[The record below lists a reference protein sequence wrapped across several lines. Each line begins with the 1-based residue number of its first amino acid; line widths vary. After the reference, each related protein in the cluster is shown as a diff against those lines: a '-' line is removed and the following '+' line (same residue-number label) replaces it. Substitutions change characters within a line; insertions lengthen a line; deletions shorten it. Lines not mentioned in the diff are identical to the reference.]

1 MAGHSRASSLQ
12 LALLSLLSAF
22 LLFQV
27 QPMIGKFILPW
38 FGGGPGVWT
47 TSMLFFQVL
56 LFAGYAYAHGL
67 TRMPARWRFAIH
79 GVLVLAA
86 VCTLPIAPDAG
97 WKPAGG
103 DDPEPRIL
111 LLLLANVALP
121 YFVLSSTSPLVQVWF
136 SRGDATRKPWK
147 LYALSNIGSLAAL
160 VSYPFFFEP
169 RWDVMEQTSLWSG
182 AFVVFALLSW
192 LGAHRDRQTRTI
204 GDADAGTGPP
214 VAAAADAPSWWR
226 RLLWLF
232 LPAVASVL
240 LLATTNHLCQDVAV
254 IPFLWVA
261 PLSLYLLTFIICF
274 EHERWYV
281 RPLWALGALLLLFA
295 AGTHEAL
302 EEAEWFKRDL
312 TPDFQAEIA
321 LICAAMF
328 SGCMVCHGE
337 MARLKPHPRHLTEFY
352 LIMSGGGA
360 LGGLFVSL
368 VAPRLFK
375 TYAEWP
381 AALLVSFAI
390 AALVLI
396 RLAWALRGMQRR
408 LALPAVTAAATV
420 LALWFSGKAMPASS
434 DKTLETVRNFYGVVS
449 VQEDYDAAGAG
460 WRTLYHG
467 SIIHGYQYLSPNW
480 RNQPLSYYG
489 HETGIGKALL
499 SLKGRP
505 DARVG
510 VVGMGTGTVAA
521 YGEKGQAF
529 RFYEINPEV
538 PRIARRHFDFLGDLE
553 KRGGS
558 VEVVLG
564 DARLSLERERPQN
577 FDVLL
582 LDAFSGD
589 AVPVHLLTR
598 EAFEIYLR
606 HMKRGGIIAVHVSN
620 RYLTLAPVADR
631 LAASVGLKTTRVM
644 TELDG
649 FDETSD
655 YVLMTVNE
663 AFLKDNPPE
672 LPATAEPEAP
682 VPWTDKRHNLFE
694 IFVSK

>member
-1 MAGHSRASSLQ
+1 MTGHSRASSLQ
-12 LALLSLLSAF
+12 FGLLSLLSAF

-67 TRMPARWRFAIH
+67 TRLPSRWQFAIH

-86 VCTLPIAPDAG
+86 VCTLPIAPDAR
-97 WKPAGG
+97 WKPNGG
-103 DDPEPRIL
+103 DDPVSRIL

-136 SRGDATRKPWK
+136 SRGDETRKPWK

-160 VSYPFFFEP
+160 LSYPFFFEP
-169 RWDVMEQTSLWSG
+169 RWDVMEQTRLWSG
-182 AFVVFALLSW
+182 AFVVFAVLSW
-192 LGAHRDRQTRTI
+192 LGAYRDRKASAV
-204 GDADAGTGPP
+204 GDAAGVSDAVGATND
-214 VAAAADAPSWWR
+214 DAPSWWR

-281 RPLWALGALLLLFA
+281 RVLWALPAMLLLFA
-295 AGTHEAL
+295 AGTHEKL
-302 EEAEWFKRDL
+302 KEVEWFHRDL
-312 TPDFQAEIA
+312 APNFHSEIA
-321 LICAAMF
+321 LICSAMF
-328 SGCMVCHGE
+328 FGCMVCHGE
-337 MARLKPHPRHLTEFY
+337 LARLKPAPRHLTMFY
-352 LIMSGGGA
+352 LCMSAGGA

-368 VAPRLFK
+368 GAPRLFK

-381 AALLVSFAI
+381 FALLLSYAIAAVVLLRLSWSLSRIWRGFALLVTAAI
-390 AALVLI
+390 A
-396 RLAWALRGMQRR
+396 
-408 LALPAVTAAATV
+408 TAGG
-420 LALWFSGKAMPASS
+420 LWFASKIELD
-434 DKTLETVRNFYGVVS
+434 DKSRIHIVRNFYGVVS
-449 VQEDYDAAGAG
+449 VQEDFDDNGSG

-467 SIIHGYQYLSPNW
+467 SIVHGYEYLSPQWLNE
-480 RNQPLSYYG
+480 PLSYYG
-489 HETGIGKALL
+489 HKTGIGRALL
-499 SLKGRP
+499 TLKDRT

-521 YGEKGQAF
+521 YGGKGQVF
-529 RFYEINPEV
+529 RFYDINPEI
-538 PRIARRHFDFLGDLE
+538 PRIARQYFHFLDEIE
-553 KRGGS
+553 KRGGT
-558 VEVVLG
+558 VEVVMG
-564 DARLSLERERPQN
+564 DARQSLEREEAQK

-598 EAFEIYLR
+598 EAFQLYQR
-606 HMKRGGIIAVHVSN
+606 HMKSDGIIAVHVSN
-620 RYLTLAPVADR
+620 RYLSLAPVVEEI
-631 LAASVGLKTTRVM
+631 ASALQMKTTRIG

-649 FDETSD
+649 FDENSS
-655 YVLMTVNE
+655 YVMVTNNE
-663 AFLKDNPPE
+663 AFLKANPSE
-672 LPATAEPEAP
+672 EPDEDEP
-682 VPWTDKRHNLFE
+682 KPQTPWTDKRHNLFD
-694 IFVSK
+694 ILLKD